1 MAGLLHG
8 DYTMDIL
15 VPIETSSRELQYK
28 VYLCRLL
35 AEKGFRCFLGSK
47 NQINY
52 LMNYLSGFIYLD
64 KGYHYGESEKIYKKI
79 KKNKGLIVSL
89 DEEGGVDFEDNS
101 TLLGRYSKNF
111 FSEVDYTFLWGS
123 KQYELIKGNLTDLTK
138 VEVTGHPRFEMLKP
152 EYHYLYKYEVDNLIK
167 EHGKFLLINTNMGFG
182 NNIKG
187 DDFVRHN
194 YGERFKKIDQ
204 NISFDKVK
212 LELYLNLIKELS
224 LKTNLNIIIRP
235 HPEEDHKP
243 YKDAFGNQKN
253 IKIIFSGSV
262 VPWLLAAQQMIH
274 PDCTTA
280 IESFFL
286 DKPSY
291 SFLPKNYPKDLV
303 TILPVNASKVFVSV
317 SDIIDEL
324 KNQSTENAK
333 FDSVNYSLLNDFFS
347 FQNTSISQIVHR
359 LISLGK
365 YRNSINSKISHYLKT
380 KLQFKAIKEHLV
392 SLVYK
397 KKIHQKSKGFN
408 WKKVQKHNNAFI
420 YKNKFAN
427 VKKINC
433 KLYMFKL

>member
-1 MAGLLHG
+1 MAVLLHG
-8 DYTMDIL
+8 DFTMDIL

-35 AEKGFRCFLGSK
+35 AEKGFRCYLGSK

-52 LMNYLSGFIYLD
+52 LMNYLSDFIYLD
-64 KGYHYGESEKIYKKI
+64 KGYHCGESEKLYKII
-79 KKNKGLIVSL
+79 KKNKGLIISL

-111 FSEVDYTFLWGS
+111 FSEVDYTFLWGT
-123 KQYELIKGNLTDLTK
+123 KQYELIKDNLSDLSK

-152 EYHYLYKYEVDNLIK
+152 EYHYLYKDEVDNLIK

-182 NNIKG
+182 NNLKG

-212 LELYLNLIKELS
+212 LELYINLIKELS
-224 LKTNLNIIIRP
+224 LKTKLNIVIRP
-235 HPEEDHKP
+235 HPEESHKP

-262 VPWLLAAQQMIH
+262 VPWLLAAQKMIH

-286 DKPSY
+286 QKRSY

-303 TILPVNASKVFVSV
+303 TNLPLTASKVFFSV
-317 SDIIDEL
+317 SDIIDDLIDKSSE
-324 KNQSTENAK
+324 SAK
-333 FDSVNYSLLNDFFS
+333 FNSLQNSSLNDFFS
-347 FQNTSISQIVHR
+347 FQNPSMSIIVDR
-359 LISLGK
+359 IVSLGK
-365 YRNSINSKISHYLKT
+365 DSCSINMSLSNYVKT
-380 KLQFKAIKEHLV
+380 KLQYKAIKEYLFA
-392 SLVYK
+392 LVYK
-397 KKIHQKSKGFN
+397 NKIHQKSKGFN
-408 WKKVQKHNNAFI
+408 WKKVQKHNDAFI
-420 YKNKFAN
+420 YKNKLAV

-433 KLYMFKL
+433 KLYMFKS